1 MWCGQFR
8 AAVAQV
14 VGRSSTNQKVCGL
27 IASSFCPCVVVTV
40 NKIQNPELSLMY
52 PLDCECVNFR

>member
-1 MWCGQFR
+1 MWCGRFR

-27 IASSFCPCVVVTV
+27 VTV
-40 NKIQNPELSLMY
+40 NKIQKPELSLMY
-52 PLDCECVNFR
+52 PLDCEWVNFR